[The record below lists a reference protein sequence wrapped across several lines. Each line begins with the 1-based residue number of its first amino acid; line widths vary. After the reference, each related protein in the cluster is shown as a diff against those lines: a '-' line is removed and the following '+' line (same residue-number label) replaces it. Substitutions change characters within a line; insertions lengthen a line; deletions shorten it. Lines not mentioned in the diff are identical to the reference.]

1 MIPKKIF
8 QTHKTIEHINNNPK
22 LVLGTNS
29 WKQLAPDYEYHFYNN
44 DDCDNFMKTNYCG
57 PVYKAYKKSPF
68 RVMKADLW
76 RYCII
81 HHFGGIYADS
91 DTRLLTNPS
100 IFHKDD
106 ALLVGVPE
114 NSVHLC
120 QWIYSAPKGSPILG
134 CIIEN
139 IAELFHNIDD
149 FNHPHIVHMLTGPG
163 AFTQGIEKYLKNK
176 NLPIFQNKCDYVNY
190 PDKRLFIYPDIEFH
204 DVKVLHMFS
213 GYWDGGWARERD
225 EYMKKHLV

>member
-8 QTHKTIEHINNNPK
+8 QTHKSIEHIKNSPK

-29 WKQLAPDYEYHFYNN
+29 WKQLLPEYEYHFYNN
-44 DDCDNFMKTNYCG
+44 DECDSFMKENYSG
-57 PVYKAYKKSPF
+57 PIYKSYKKSPF

-91 DTRLLTNPS
+91 DTRLLTTPD
-100 IFHKDD
+100 IFHKND

-114 NSVHLC
+114 NNVHLC
-120 QWIYSAPKGSPILG
+120 QWIFSAPKGSPILETV
-134 CIIEN
+134 IEN
-139 IAELFHNIDD
+139 IAELFYNIDD
-149 FNHPHIVHMLTGPG
+149 FSHQHIIHMLTGPG
-163 AFTQGIEKYLKNK
+163 AFTAGIEKYLKDK
-176 NLPIFQNKCDYVNY
+176 NLPIYQNKCDYVNY
-190 PDKRLFIYPDIEFH
+190 PDKCLHIYPDVEFH

-213 GYWDGGWARERD
+213 GYWDGGWCRERD
-225 EYMKKHLV
+225 EYMKKHLG